1 MARVSNTGGA
11 GFTVD
16 NGTGLVVRTK
26 LNEVIAALSTLS
38 QGSGTPTIGLAA
50 SLHLL
55 MAIL

>member
-26 LNEVIAALSTLS
+26 LNEVIAALST
-38 QGSGTPTIGLAA
+38 
-50 SLHLL
+50 
-55 MAIL
+55 